1 MKMKRTIGPIN
12 HRCNGRVRRCTR
24 GGLCRARRRDE
35 AAREQSQ
42 MIYDAM
48 RPEAKARVA
57 AERAKRSF
65 FYIPIPK
72 DAEPVQPR
80 AAWREGNWA
89 RLKAKKDR

>member
-1 MKMKRTIGPIN
+1 MLILGFVVIVVIVVILLLMF
-12 HRCNGRVRRCTR
+12 GRQGKTSRR
-24 GGLCRARRRDE
+24 AVQ